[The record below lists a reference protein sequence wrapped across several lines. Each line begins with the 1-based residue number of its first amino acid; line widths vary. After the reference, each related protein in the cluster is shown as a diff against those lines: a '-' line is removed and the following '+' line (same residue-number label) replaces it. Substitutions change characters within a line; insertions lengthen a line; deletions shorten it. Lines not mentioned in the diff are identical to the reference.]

1 MDLVVHKLNVKL
13 TNEQIATANYTSE
26 PFNIQSFSL
35 FCIHFYWENIAFT
48 TLAPTI
54 DVYGS
59 NSLDAPFASL
69 GVGFALSAGNN
80 IAFTTLAPTIDVYG
94 SNSLDAPFAS
104 LGVGF
109 ALSAGSNSSL
119 LNVEKAGYAYI
130 KIVYNKRD
138 ATAGKISAIINAKV
152 I

>member
-1 MDLVVHKLNVKL
+1 MDFVVHKLNVKL
-13 TNEQIATANYTSE
+13 TDEQIATANYTSE

-80 IAFTTLAPTIDVYG
+80 
-94 SNSLDAPFAS
+94 
-104 LGVGF
+104 
-109 ALSAGSNSSL
+109 SSL

-138 ATAGKISAIINAKV
+138 ATAGKVSAIINAKV